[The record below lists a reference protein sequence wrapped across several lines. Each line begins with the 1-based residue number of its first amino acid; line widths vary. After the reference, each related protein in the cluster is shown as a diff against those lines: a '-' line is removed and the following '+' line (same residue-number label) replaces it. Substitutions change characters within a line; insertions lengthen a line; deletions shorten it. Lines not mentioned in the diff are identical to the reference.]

1 MSTITASEDHAMAK
15 LFDALQPLNDDG
27 SNLSTWKFC
36 QHQIFKAHNLLSH
49 IDSSK
54 AKPADPAELLTW
66 EKNDGMA
73 CMQISMHVGEEV
85 LHHIMD
91 MTTAKEMWEA
101 IMTKF
106 SGDGPQSAAF
116 LIQNICH
123 NTLVD
128 NKSMSVQ
135 INEFKDDV

>member
-1 MSTITASEDHAMAK
+1 MSTVTASKDRAMVK

-36 QHQIFKAHNLLSH
+36 QHQIFKACNLLSH

-73 CMQISMHVGEEV
+73 CMQISMHVSEEV

-91 MTTAKEMWEA
+91 MTTVKEMWEA

-116 LIQNICH
+116 LIQNICC
-123 NTLVD
+123 NNLVD
-128 NKSMSVQ
+128 DKSMSVQ
-135 INEFKDDV
+135 INEFKDNV